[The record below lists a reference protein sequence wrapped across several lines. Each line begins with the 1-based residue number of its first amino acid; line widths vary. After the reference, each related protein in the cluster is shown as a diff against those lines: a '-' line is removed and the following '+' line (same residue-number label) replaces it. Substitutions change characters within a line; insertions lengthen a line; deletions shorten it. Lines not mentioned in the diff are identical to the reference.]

1 MIKGIKKKRRRQ
13 KRRKKDDKSE
23 KTKDKDDN
31 TKDKTDFISSSN
43 SKSKSN
49 WQKKVDSLQISN
61 EDFLKSP
68 QNLIDKW
75 QTDEEF
81 ARQRLEGNEPRYI
94 YRVTKPE
101 QISDLFGE
109 LNFEKLMCAKPKKQ
123 TFKVEVSKGRY
134 FIIDYT
140 WILTDVSA
148 PVGKGL
154 GNTLPG
160 ARLLLRRND
169 DSKLNPVSIKL
180 IWRTVEETFFAVDYK
195 DEKSP
200 YNWLLAKMFFCL
212 AESQVHKLGSF
223 FTETMCVTEVFA
235 TCMYRC
241 LPSMHP
247 VYRLLEPYIG
257 PSIYV
262 NDYVRNFILPD
273 YIKRGLSISTE
284 GGEQIITNIYRSYNF
299 TDKYFPTDLENR
311 GVNDRS
317 KLPSYPY
324 RDLGGLMF
332 DEIHGMAAAFV
343 RHYYKTPD
351 DIRKDRELF
360 SFIQSLSEDG
370 LIVGIPKCNKPSQLV
385 SIVTHIIFTS
395 CVQYS
400 ILSGSQYYYNGF
412 IPNSPS
418 ILTLHPPRTTDNT
431 TLDTIVKGLP
441 DFNMTFN
448 ILCQTNLLSPNS
460 TSTLLSHYQ
469 HINFKETEVLEILN
483 NFRAQLKMMGSQM
496 EEHNFSVASPTRLRG
511 TWDI

>member
-1 MIKGIKKKRRRQ
+1 
-13 KRRKKDDKSE
+13 
-23 KTKDKDDN
+23 
-31 TKDKTDFISSSN
+31 
-43 SKSKSN
+43 
-49 WQKKVDSLQISN
+49 
-61 EDFLKSP
+61 
-68 QNLIDKW
+68 
-75 QTDEEF
+75 
-81 ARQRLEGNEPRYI
+81 
-94 YRVTKPE
+94 
-101 QISDLFGE
+101 
-109 LNFEKLMCAKPKKQ
+109 
-123 TFKVEVSKGRY
+123 
-134 FIIDYT
+134 
-140 WILTDVSA
+140 
-148 PVGKGL
+148 
-154 GNTLPG
+154 
-160 ARLLLRRND
+160 
-169 DSKLNPVSIKL
+169 
-180 IWRTVEETFFAVDYK
+180 
-195 DEKSP
+195 
-200 YNWLLAKMFFCL
+200 
-212 AESQVHKLGSF
+212 
-223 FTETMCVTEVFA
+223 
-235 TCMYRC
+235 
-241 LPSMHP
+241 MHP